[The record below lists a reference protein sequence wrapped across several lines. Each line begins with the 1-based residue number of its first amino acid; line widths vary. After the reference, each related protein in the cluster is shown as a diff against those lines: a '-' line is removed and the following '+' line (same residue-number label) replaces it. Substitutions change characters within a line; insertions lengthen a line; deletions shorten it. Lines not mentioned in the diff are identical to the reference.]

1 MKAKYRIR
9 NWNQYNKSL
18 IQRGN
23 ITVWFSEDAIKKW
36 AAPREVGKRGRP
48 KLFSD
53 DALLHNSPQRPLS
66 SQRKYENFP
75 F

>member
-9 NWNQYNKSL
+9 NWNEY

-36 AAPREVGKRGRP
+36 TAPKEIGKKGRP
-48 KLFSD
+48 KLYSD
-53 DALLHNSPQRPLS
+53 DAILAALIIRSVFYLPLNPDCLD
-66 SQRKYENFP
+66 KN
-75 F
+75 